1 MNNTQI
7 QNEYSFSIRSI
18 RDGIIAIDFRED
30 SLQTTRSFLIPNANG
45 EVLPVLQS
53 QGEKQLA
60 TTDTHDILISESSI
74 IIQRKIDSE
83 IICEFVR
90 PSSESV
96 VVKCDLSFPFYGIGA
111 NNWSE
116 SIDRRGK
123 KYSVHHR
130 VTQQGN
136 NHMPWVL
143 SSHGFGLF
151 FDSTYPMSINLENK
165 FTVEGKKIRSI
176 YFIDG
181 PTPALALKKYVK
193 LSGLP
198 PMHPAWALGYE
209 QSSRTWLNPGEVD
222 FVTAY
227 FRKKHIPC
235 DGFVFLSTYNGK
247 GALGKWGRGAH
258 ADYLEGYQGW
268 NKFQDYSNYNP
279 SLFPQGKIDIQKLT
293 ENGFHLIVHNYFE
306 GDFTDPDDL
315 ESIWGEQK
323 FLIEDGW
330 EGWWLDGTETVSP
343 PRLTHIPHRGRDV
356 DLLTED
362 FKDEYDNIWAVL
374 RAKGFYERQR
384 RDFPDKRVYILNRAA
399 FSGMQRYAV
408 GVNQGDYWATWKLMQ
423 LQTHWLLHHG
433 TSGIF
438 MPEADIG
445 GHYAHEELDDELCI
459 RWAFL
464 GAFTPIMR
472 SHGHNWRCKL
482 PWGFGPQ
489 HEKLFISFI
498 RLRVSLFPY
507 NYTLMHQANRDGYPM
522 MRAMGLEFPN
532 DCYMRSLGN
541 QFMWGPSIL
550 VAPVYEKGAHTR
562 KVYLPE
568 GNWVHYWSL
577 KCYNAIK
584 PSANPN
590 FDDSDGQFEKQGEEL
605 RLDFNIDA
613 PCGRDPLFMKAGSII
628 PCREP
633 TDTIPLHGESD
644 LILWVLPY
652 NQETEFELY
661 DDDRRTYKYEK
672 GEYSTQIFSLTALDD
687 LGTFS
692 LTIGKIK
699 GDYDGIVRKKSYTLV
714 IPKSLVLINN
724 VSVNG
729 DLLPVEKILDDEKS
743 LKIEPRGIECGYSL
757 QPKFIHEGALSVA
770 PLLRD
775 APSCLEDENKYVIRL
790 SPSKEPLIISF
801 TG

>member
-1 MNNTQI
+1 MNNTHAQS
-7 QNEYSFSIRSI
+7 EYSFTIRSVVE
-18 RDGIIAIDFRED
+18 DIIAVDFKED
-30 SLQTTRSFLIPNANG
+30 SLQETPSFLIPDANG
-45 EVLPVLQS
+45 EELPLLQA
-53 QGEKQLA
+53 QGEERR
-60 TTDTHDILISESSI
+60 TTTNAHDILVSQGSI
-74 IIQRKIDSE
+74 IIRRKSDCE
-83 IICEFVR
+83 IICELCNPTV
-90 PSSESV
+90 EGMT
-96 VVKCDLSFPFYGIGA
+96 VKCDRSFPFYGIGA

-123 KYSVHHR
+123 EYCVHHR
-130 VTQQGN
+130 VTRQGN

-143 SSHGFGLF
+143 SSQGFGLF
-151 FDSTYPMSINLENK
+151 FDSTHPMTINLEDQ
-165 FTVEGKKIRSI
+165 FTVKGSKIRSI

-198 PMHPAWALGYE
+198 PMHPAWSLGYE

-222 FVTAY
+222 FVTDY

-247 GALGKWGRGAH
+247 GAVGRWGRGAH
-258 ADYLEGYQGW
+258 TDYLEGYQGW
-268 NKFQDYSNYNP
+268 NKFQDYSNYNTA
-279 SLFPQGKIDIQKLT
+279 LFPEGKGDIQNLIEK
-293 ENGFHLIVHNYFE
+293 GFHLRVHNYFE

-315 ESIWGEQK
+315 ERIWSEQK

-330 EGWWLDGTETVSP
+330 EGWWLDGTETASSHKI
-343 PRLTHIPHRGRDV
+343 THIPQRGRDEET
-356 DLLTED
+356 LTED
-362 FKDEYDNIWAVL
+362 FKNEYDNIWAVL

-464 GAFTPIMR
+464 GTFTPIMR

-489 HEKLFISFI
+489 YEKRFTSFI

-507 NYTLMHQANRDGYPM
+507 NYTLMHEANRDGIPM
-522 MRAMGLEFPN
+522 MRAMVLEFPH
-532 DCYMRSLGN
+532 DRYARSLGN

-550 VAPVYEKGAHTR
+550 VAPVYEKGAKRR

-577 KCYNAIK
+577 KCYRATK
-584 PSANPN
+584 PSSNLDPEE
-590 FDDSDGQFEKQGEEL
+590 SDGQFEKQGEEL
-605 RLDFNIDA
+605 QINFDIDA
-613 PCGRDPLFMKAGSII
+613 PLGRDPLFLKAGSII
-628 PCREP
+628 PFREP
-633 TDTIPLHGESD
+633 TDTIPFHGETNMV
-644 LILWVLPY
+644 LWILPDSHAA
-652 NQETEFELY
+652 EFELF
-661 DDDRRTYKYEK
+661 DDDRRSYKYEN
-672 GEYSTQIFSLTALDD
+672 GEYSTQNFSLSALETS
-687 LGTFS
+687 GVFS
-692 LTIGKIK
+692 IKIGKIK
-699 GDYDGIVRKKSYTLV
+699 GNHAGIVREKSYVLV

-729 DLLPVEKILDDEKS
+729 NSLPIEKNAVNEVS
-743 LKIEPRGIECGYSL
+743 LIIDPRGIDHTDTLLPE
-757 QPKFIHEGALSVA
+757 FIHEGALAAES
-770 PLLRD
+770 LFRD
-775 APSCLEDENKYVIRL
+775 APSCIEDENKYLIRL
-790 SPSKEPLIISF
+790 APTEEALLVSF
-801 TG
+801 NE